1 MIRKIARELGRHAP
15 YTAVGAVGG
24 IAVMLAVVISGA
36 SRGVSE
42 ALFYTLHPLH
52 VVLSALATTSMYRRG
67 GKGRLW
73 VALLVGYTGAI
84 GIATLSDAVMPFL
97 GGGLLGAEM
106 HFHLPFIDAEAM
118 PVLGIPKWIVVN
130 SAAVLGIVLALRW
143 PATKAPHLGHV
154 LLSTWASLFGL
165 TAFGEANWLVLAPLV
180 FVFLFLAVWLP
191 CCVSDVIYPLLWAK
205 EGPDVT

>member
-1 MIRKIARELGRHAP
+1 MIRQMARELGRHAP
-15 YTAVGAVGG
+15 YTAVGALGG
-24 IAVMLAVVISGA
+24 IAVMLAVVLSGA
-36 SRGVSE
+36 SRGASE
-42 ALFYTLHPLH
+42 GLFYALHPLH
-52 VVLSALATTSMYRRG
+52 IVMSALATTSMYRRG

-97 GGGLLGAEM
+97 GGSLLGAEM
-106 HFHLPFIDAEAM
+106 HFHLPFVDAEAM
-118 PVLGIPKWIVVN
+118 PMLRVPKWIVVN
-130 SAAVLGIVLALRW
+130 SAAVAGIVLGLRW
-143 PATKAPHLGHV
+143 PATRFPHLGHV

-165 TAFGEANWLVLAPLV
+165 TAFGDAEWLALAPLV

-205 EGPDVT
+205 EGPDVP